1 MFFNGGVSWSPDGKR
16 LAFVRPGSE
25 EEQII
30 VSDANGLNEEV
41 VFAFGGHLRTPRWS
55 PDGQR
60 LAFHT
65 IGKDSSHVI
74 YVGGAR
80 GEPVAGSSGCR
91 PEDFPSLIPGF
102 DHHYSHSAATGTRRI
117 AVLFVDF
124 ADKAAAHTTR
134 EEDSGALEYAETYLE
149 ANSYGTLDI
158 EFVPVHRWL
167 RADQTAEEN
176 LRLHI
181 DHLLEADG
189 ELTAHAAEQASGEI
203 DFSTI
208 DEIMVVF
215 PSSHFGG
222 GNTVAPVEVDGVS
235 LPVSWVNTFP
245 HAHPVGPQLWGGI
258 AAHEVAHNLGLLDIY
273 GYGYEPTP
281 EPPPGK
287 VWVSSRWGLMFV
299 NVFFLVPEDH
309 PGIAARFERPDGTTG
324 TETYPWLAPHEMLAW
339 HRWLL
344 GWLDESQ
351 IKCVTDDRT
360 TVELSA
366 IAEPGSGTAM
376 AAIRLDRNR
385 VLVLESRREQ
395 GYDADVPATRIDGAI
410 GTLPNLIEEGVLA
423 YTVDAHPPSFRLPV
437 RLAQDPDGTQILDDD
452 PILGVGESVTVAG
465 YTITVTADDGDAHT
479 VSITR
484 DS

>member
-1 MFFNGGVSWSPDGKR
+1 M
-16 LAFVRPGSE
+16 RPGNE
-25 EEQII
+25 TEQII
-30 VSDANGLNEEV
+30 LSDTDGLNERV
-41 VFAFGGHLRTPRWS
+41 VFAFPGHLRTPRWS

-65 IGKDSSHVI
+65 IGRDSSHVI

-80 GEPVAGSSGCR
+80 GEPEPPPTGCG
-91 PEDFPSLIPGF
+91 PDDFKDLIPAF
-102 DHHYSHSAATGTRRI
+102 DHHFSASAATGTRRI

-124 ADKAAAHTTR
+124 ADKPATHTTR
-134 EEDSGALEYAETYLE
+134 EDDAGAMEYAETYLE

-167 RADQTAEEN
+167 RARQTAEEN
-176 LRLHI
+176 LRIHTA
-181 DHLLEADG
+181 HLVETDDA
-189 ELTAHAAEQASGEI
+189 LTAHAAELVGDEI

-222 GNTVAPVEVDGVS
+222 GFTFGPVEVDGVGM
-235 LPVSWVNTFP
+235 PVSWVNTYP
-245 HAHPVGPQLWGGI
+245 HAHPVPPQLWGGT
-258 AAHEVAHNLGLLDIY
+258 AAHSVARNLGLLDLF

-287 VWVSSRWGLMFV
+287 IWVSSEWGLMFV
-299 NVFFLVPEDH
+299 NVFFPVPVDH
-309 PGIAARFERPDGTTG
+309 PGITVTFERPDGTTG
-324 TETYPWLAPHEMLAW
+324 TEPFPWLLSREMLAW

-351 IKCVTDDRT
+351 IECVTGDRT
-360 TVELSA
+360 TVELSPL
-366 IAEPGSGTAM
+366 AEPGSGTAM

-385 VLVLESRREQ
+385 VLVLESRREL
-395 GYDADVPATRIDGAI
+395 GYDADVQATSADGST
-410 GTLPNLIEEGVLA
+410 GTLPRLIEEGVLA
-423 YTVDAHPPSFRLPV
+423 YTVDARPPSHRLPV
-437 RLAQDPDGTQILDDD
+437 RLAQDPDGTQILDVD
-452 PILGVGESVTVAG
+452 PILAVGESVTVEG
-465 YTITVTADDGDAHT
+465 YTVTVTADSGSTHT

-484 DS
+484 ND